1 MHFNYGVLAAVSL
14 VLVGIMLDSV
24 LQVVFIPLNSSS
36 VSELL
41 AWIIAF
47 LVASLIVGYMF
58 GLKIQEEGETYEI
71 RLIGGIIVLSALA
84 LMFFIM
90 IWFANPLASPHIKD
104 SLESIFNTNG
114 WTNYDWSAYSSLW
127 VTLHVLVASVFSF
140 IGLYAGSMFKK
151 PKKT

>member
-1 MHFNYGVLAAVSL
+1 MHHDYGVLAAVSL

-24 LQVVFIPLNSSS
+24 LQVVFIPLNSNS

-58 GLKIQEEGETYEI
+58 GLKIQEEGKAYEI

-104 SLESIFNTNG
+104 SLESMFNTSG
-114 WTNYDWSAYSSLW
+114 WTNYDWSAYSSFW
-127 VTLHVLVASVFSF
+127 VTLRVLVASVFSF
-140 IGLYAGSMFKK
+140 IGLYAGSMLKK
-151 PKKT
+151 P